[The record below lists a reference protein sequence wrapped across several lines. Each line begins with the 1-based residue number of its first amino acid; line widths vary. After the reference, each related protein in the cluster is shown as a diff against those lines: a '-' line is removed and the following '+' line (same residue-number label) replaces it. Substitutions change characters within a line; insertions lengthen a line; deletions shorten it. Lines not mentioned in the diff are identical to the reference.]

1 MATEMPVIHFKIFFM
16 SQKKDDLLQLVGGT
30 QKMAIY
36 RKKNGTYGFRKKG
49 GVSKERIE
57 TDPNYAV
64 FRLNLQDFGKAGKAG
79 GLIKT
84 AFKPLIPKEANSELF
99 PRLTKLCKAVI
110 KSDLEHERGSRSM
123 KFGDMNLL
131 TGFDFNPAGALGTTF
146 IVPFTHSLD
155 RVAGLANIDLP
166 EFIAA
171 NMIVPP
177 PNATHFRMKIAAV
190 AINFDE
196 GKYVLA
202 TGISG
207 DLALNDAL
215 TAPLTISAQLP
226 ANNTDPVLIA
236 LGIEFLLQE
245 GNFQYPVNNSRFNGL
260 QLIGVDN
267 PA

>member
-1 MATEMPVIHFKIFFM
+1 M
-16 SQKKDDLLQLVGGT
+16 SQKKDDLLQLVGET

-36 RKKNGTYGFRKKG
+36 RKKNGTYAFRKRG
-49 GVSKERIE
+49 GVSKEQLE
-57 TDPNYAV
+57 TDPSFAAV
-64 FRLNLQDFGKAGKAG
+64 RKNLQDFGRAGKAG

-84 AFKPLIPKEANSELF
+84 AFKPLTPKAANSELF

-131 TGFDFNPAGALGTTF
+131 AGFDFNPTGALGSTF
-146 IVPFTHSLD
+146 IVPFSHSLD
-155 RVAGLANIDLP
+155 RVTRQVDIDLP
-166 EFIAA
+166 EFIPA

-177 PNATHFRMKIAAV
+177 PNATHFRLKIAA
-190 AINFDE
+190 AAFNFEE

-202 TGISG
+202 TGISSELPL
-207 DLALNDAL
+207 DDAL

-245 GNFQYPVNNSRFNGL
+245 GNFQYPVNNSKFNCL